1 MTHSDPLRA
10 RSLPGSRI
18 EFRFFSSAPDA
29 PRARRPTDA
38 LLLVLSVLT
47 VVVTTASGAGSQ
59 LSEATA
65 AFVRALPGLLDWFW
79 GFCDTLIV
87 VWAVT
92 LIAAALV
99 AKGRLS
105 LIRDQSIALAV
116 AIASGILLLDQGVSF
131 GSALFASGTGPI
143 FPAIRL
149 AVSVAVLATSS
160 PHLGRPV
167 RRVGRWLILLGSLSA
182 IALGVATPL
191 GVAAGLAIGAGASAV
206 VHLLLGSPGGI
217 PTPDH
222 VRDALVEMGLDVT
235 GMSAAEL
242 GRHGVAILQATDAH
256 GHALLVKV
264 YGRDAWGGQ
273 LFSVVW
279 SYLWYRDD
287 RSELTLSR
295 LQLVEHEAFL
305 TLMAERAGARVLPVR
320 AAGMAETDAVIVI
333 NAEGPTLAERRGA
346 AITDA
351 YMQQVWR
358 SFRQLHG
365 TGIAHGAIDERHLVM
380 LPAGS
385 PAIGGFEGATAAASR
400 AQMATDRAQLLV
412 TLSSHA
418 GTERAIRV
426 ALAEL
431 GPSQVAETLPYLQTA
446 TMTPT
451 IRSVVKD
458 ADVTIDDIRSR
469 TASAAATDV
478 PRLEPIRRVT
488 WGSAFTVVALVLA
501 SWALITAFSHVGIST
516 VTGELGAADDAWL
529 WGALLFSQSIWIAEA
544 FSTLGACPRPLPL
557 GAVIWL
563 QFAIRFIALAV
574 PTSAARVALNVRFFQ
589 RAGLS
594 TSPAIAVGIVDSVA
608 GFVVQV
614 LLLVTI
620 WLAGLSTLT
629 LSLSV
634 SLDFSSQAILA
645 IVIVL
650 AIGLVLLIRAPRVR
664 RAIGPRVTE
673 ATEALQVLRTPT
685 KLLLLF
691 GGNVVAQV
699 LMAITLSL
707 CLRAFGWHTSLA
719 NLILINTL
727 ASLFSGIMPIPGG
740 IGVMEA
746 ALGAGLVAAGI
757 PESVAFATTIA
768 FRLATFYLP
777 PIWGAYAMRVLRKR
791 EYL

>member
-1 MTHSDPLRA
+1 
-10 RSLPGSRI
+10 
-18 EFRFFSSAPDA
+18 
-29 PRARRPTDA
+29 
-38 LLLVLSVLT
+38 
-47 VVVTTASGAGSQ
+47 
-59 LSEATA
+59 
-65 AFVRALPGLLDWFW
+65 
-79 GFCDTLIV
+79 
-87 VWAVT
+87 
-92 LIAAALV
+92 
-99 AKGRLS
+99 
-105 LIRDQSIALAV
+105 
-116 AIASGILLLDQGVSF
+116 
-131 GSALFASGTGPI
+131 
-143 FPAIRL
+143 
-149 AVSVAVLATSS
+149 
-160 PHLGRPV
+160 
-167 RRVGRWLILLGSLSA
+167 
-182 IALGVATPL
+182 
-191 GVAAGLAIGAGASAV
+191 
-206 VHLLLGSPGGI
+206 
-217 PTPDH
+217 
-222 VRDALVEMGLDVT
+222 
-235 GMSAAEL
+235 
-242 GRHGVAILQATDAH
+242 
-256 GHALLVKV
+256 
-264 YGRDAWGGQ
+264 
-273 LFSVVW
+273 
-279 SYLWYRDD
+279 
-287 RSELTLSR
+287 
-295 LQLVEHEAFL
+295 
-305 TLMAERAGARVLPVR
+305 
-320 AAGMAETDAVIVI
+320 
-333 NAEGPTLAERRGA
+333 
-346 AITDA
+346 
-351 YMQQVWR
+351 
-358 SFRQLHG
+358 
-365 TGIAHGAIDERHLVM
+365 
-380 LPAGS
+380 
-385 PAIGGFEGATAAASR
+385 
-400 AQMATDRAQLLV
+400 
-412 TLSSHA
+412 
-418 GTERAIRV
+418 
-426 ALAEL
+426 
-431 GPSQVAETLPYLQTA
+431 LQTA

-768 FRLATFYLP
+768 FRLVTFYLP